1 MTTKPP
7 LTDDDYAAVR
17 RSVMTKLA
25 AQESRR
31 TWLVRGMQLGFA
43 VLAMAILTL
52 WLTKTKNQPEPPQIA
67 QTSSNPVTQQPSH
80 PATQQPSNLATQQ
93 RSNLPSQQPATTI
106 ATLRPRDH
114 AIPHTATRRHH
125 ETPEPLAEPMRIQL
139 ATNDP
144 DIRIIWITNPN
155 PKESR

>member
-7 LTDDDYAAVR
+7 LTDDDYATVR

-31 TWLVRGMQLGFA
+31 AWLVRGMQLGFA

-52 WLTKTKNQPEPPQIA
+52 WLTKTKSQQPEHPRIA

-80 PATQQPSNLATQQ
+80 PATQPPSNLATQQ

-125 ETPEPLAEPMRIQL
+125 ETPELPAEPMRIQL

-155 PKESR
+155 ESR